1 MRRAIHLA
9 LGACAVFLLPSSAFA
24 HPMKGVGDF
33 YAGMLH
39 PVVSIEM
46 ILPLIALGLFA
57 GQQRRETA
65 IGVLAVFPTAI
76 LVGTFLTFMR
86 PVPSFIA
93 TAILSMTAV
102 TGLLIALSKRLPV
115 AIPIAVAVLLGLA
128 IGWSNASEI
137 TPQISPARFVAGL
150 ALVGLL
156 VASYG
161 VGLVRSLKVDWSQ
174 IAVRVAG
181 SWLAAVGILVLGL
194 R

>member
-1 MRRAIHLA
+1 MTRAYRCG
-9 LGACAVFLLPSSAFA
+9 LGALTVLAVPSAAFA

-65 IGVLAVFPTAI
+65 ISILAAFPAAI
-76 LVGTFLTFMR
+76 LVGTCLTFIR
-86 PVPSFIA
+86 PVPSFIGTVSLGI
-93 TAILSMTAV
+93 TAAIGV
-102 TGLLIALSKRLPV
+102 LIALSMRLTSAVPV
-115 AIPIAVAVLLGLA
+115 SLAVLLGFA

-137 TPQISPARFVAGL
+137 TPQMSPVRFVAGL
-150 ALVGLL
+150 AVAGLF
-156 VASYG
+156 VATYG
-161 VGLVRSLKVDWSQ
+161 VGLVRSLKFEWSQ
-174 IAVRVAG
+174 LAVRVAG
-181 SWLAAVGILVLGL
+181 SWLAAIGILVVGL